1 MNDLRFEICIDS
13 VAGAIAA
20 MEAIQ
25 RRLTAAQEAGAHRVE
40 LCQALIVGGTTPSA
54 AMIQSVKAASNF
66 PVHVLIR
73 PRGGDFV
80 FCDDEWDVMARDIE
94 LAGEWGVD
102 GVVIGGLCADRT
114 LDVDH
119 CSRLIERARPMS
131 VTFHRAF
138 DLCADPMTALRQLL
152 DLRVDR
158 LLTSGQAATAH
169 EGRGLL
175 RDLVRAAGERL
186 LIMAGAGIHERNVAE
201 LVRDSGVN
209 ELHFTG
215 RSSSGR
221 SGKGRSAHERSVS
234 QAGAGSVQM
243 GSDAQADH
251 IREETDANRIQAIM
265 AAAER
270 ARV

>member
-1 MNDLRFEICIDS
+1 RFEICIDS
-13 VAGAIAA
+13 VAGAI
-20 MEAIQ
+20 
-25 RRLTAAQEAGAHRVE
+25 AAQEAGAHRVE
-40 LCQALIVGGTTPSA
+40 LCQALSVGGTTPSA

-119 CSRLIERARPMS
+119 CRRLIERARPMS

-215 RSSSGR
+215 RLSSGRSSSGR
-221 SGKGRSAHERSVS
+221 SGKGRSAHERSDSERSVS

>member
-20 MEAIQ
+20 
-25 RRLTAAQEAGAHRVE
+25 QEAGAHRVE
-40 LCQALIVGGTTPSA
+40 LCQALSVGGTTPSA

-114 LDVDH
+114 LDVEH
-119 CSRLIERARPMS
+119 CRRLIERARPMS

-169 EGRGLL
+169 EGRGFL

-186 LIMAGAGIHERNVAE
+186 LIMAGAGIRGGMSYGETNEFGNEAVIDVLTIHDVHAIILDRLGIDHER
-201 LVRDSGVN
+201 LTFRHGGRDQR
-209 ELHFTG
+209 L
-215 RSSSGR
+215 
-221 SGKGRSAHERSVS
+221 
-234 QAGAGSVQM
+234 
-243 GSDAQADH
+243 
-251 IREETDANRIQAIM
+251 TDVHGHVPPEILA
-265 AAAER
+265 
-270 ARV
+270 